1 MRHRLRALAC
11 SAALLALAAAAP
23 ARAQIDLTGSFVLD
37 FSSIPE
43 FCDVTVTQAG
53 SSFQML
59 LDCIFLDA
67 GAIGTIDPMT
77 GIFAGTGGCT
87 VGPVFGTF
95 HIQGAAAPDSA
106 SFLGLAT
113 CPPNALPGQHPFTA
127 ERVCPPV
134 PAFGCRAAGR
144 SILAIKEEDF
154 ATDKLLWKWLKGAA
168 TTQEDFGMPTGTTG
182 YTLCIYA
189 GTVASGVARA
199 QVPANPTLWNPIS
212 TKGWKYKDKVGAAD
226 GVQKVLLKGG
236 AAGKSKVLVK
246 GKGAGLPELAFG
258 TLPVEAAEFPVT
270 VQLLRNATNLCWES
284 TFDAADVKKN
294 SEDDFKAK
302 SESP

>member
-1 MRHRLRALAC
+1 MTHRLRVVAC
-11 SAALLALAAAAP
+11 SAALLVLAAAAP
-23 ARAQIDLTGSFVLD
+23 ARAQIDLTGTFFLD
-37 FSSIPE
+37 FASIPE
-43 FCDVTVTQAG
+43 ACDVTVTQAG
-53 SSFQML
+53 SNIQML
-59 LDCIFLDA
+59 LDCLFLDA

-87 VGPVFGTF
+87 VGPLFGTF

-106 SFLGLAT
+106 SFVGLAT

-127 ERVCPPV
+127 ERVCPLL
-134 PAFGCRAAGR
+134 PATGCRAAGK
-144 SILAIKEEDF
+144 SILAIEEEEL

-212 TKGWKYKDKVGAAD
+212 TKGWKFKSTAGFAA
-226 GVQKVLLKGG
+226 GVQKVLLRGG

-246 GKGAGLPELAFG
+246 GKGANLPELPFG

-270 VQLLRNATNLCWES
+270 VQLLRHASNLCWES

-294 SEDDFKAK
+294 GADEFKAK